1 MDRTARSNPS
11 HSQQDKVG
19 VGSRQGLKGLS
30 VPLTWLGDLET
41 PLIPCEAW
49 PGVPTLSRPWGTQ
62 VMLVN
67 SGTAGLR

>member
-1 MDRTARSNPS
+1 MDRTARSTPS
-11 HSQQDKVG
+11 HSQQVEVG
-19 VGSRQGLKGLS
+19 VGSWQGLEGPS
-30 VPLTWLGDLET
+30 EPLTWLGDPET

-49 PGVPTLSRPWGTQ
+49 PGAPTLSRPWGTQ